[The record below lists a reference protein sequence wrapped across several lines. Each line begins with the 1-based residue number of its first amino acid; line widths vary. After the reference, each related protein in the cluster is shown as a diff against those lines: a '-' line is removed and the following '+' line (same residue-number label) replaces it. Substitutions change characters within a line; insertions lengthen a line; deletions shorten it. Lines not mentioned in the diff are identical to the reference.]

1 MEGLHLYK
9 NLPGIQIKSDKAS
22 HANCMKPITKRI
34 KESAKGTQLKNK

>member
-1 MEGLHLYK
+1 MEGIHLYK

-22 HANCMKPITKRI
+22 DANCMKPITKRI

>member
-22 HANCMKPITKRI
+22 DAKCMKPITKRI

>member
-1 MEGLHLYK
+1 MEGQHLYK

-22 HANCMKPITKRI
+22 DANCMKPITKRI